1 MLSRAVLR
9 CIGLVN
15 LVVFGIFTLLT
26 LLVAVPL
33 QVIAMPWDPDR
44 QVAARAARAVWGVG
58 MIRAQPFWRLTI
70 TGAERVGAGPWI
82 VIANHQS
89 MLDIPL
95 LLALP
100 LPIRVVARPG
110 VFRMPLFG
118 HMARFGRH
126 IRLDAESVD
135 EGLAL
140 CRHYLEK
147 GTSIVLFPEGQRGDG
162 AALGAFHRGAFELAL
177 RTGAP
182 ILPVAISGTASA
194 LPKGSAWARVP
205 IARFHV
211 QILPPILLDG
221 RSRRRL
227 AADAHAVIGA
237 ALAGPRPWDVARS
250 VAERYRAAGRFRMG
264 FAAGKVGFDPIFW
277 SLWERLPRAG
287 RLLDVGA
294 GEGLLGVFLRAAGSA
309 VTVHGVDI
317 DPARVAAARVAAG
330 ADPGL
335 TFAVADGEDA
345 AFPEADI
352 VTCIDVLHYLPPAR
366 QDALLARLCAAVA
379 PGGVL
384 YVRDPEVG
392 RGFASW
398 WTATTERLF
407 VAIGRHRGG
416 GVHVRGGAVLAEALG
431 RHLTDVRVERAGAG
445 PFANV
450 LVSGRRPVAAPVPHP
465 TDPPA
470 DASIRPA
477 DARVSG

>member
-1 MLSRAVLR
+1 MFSHAVLR

-15 LVVFGIFTLLT
+15 LVVFGIFTVLT

-33 QVIAMPWDPDR
+33 QVIALPWDPDR
-44 QVAARAARAVWGVG
+44 QVAARAARAVWGVV
-58 MIRAQPFWRLTI
+58 MIRAQPFWRLII

-100 LPIRVVARPG
+100 VPVRVVARPG
-110 VFRMPLFG
+110 VFRMPVFG

-126 IRLDAESVD
+126 IRLDAESVE

-140 CRHYLEK
+140 CKHYLEK

-162 AALGAFHRGAFELAL
+162 LALGAFQRGAFELAL
-177 RTGAP
+177 RTGAS
-182 ILPVAISGTASA
+182 ILPVAISGTATA

-205 IARFHV
+205 VARFHV

-227 AADAHAVIGA
+227 ASDAHAAIAA
-237 ALAGPRPWDVARS
+237 ALAGPRPWDIAHA
-250 VAERYRAAGRFRMG
+250 VAESYRPAGRFRMG
-264 FAAGKVGFDPIFW
+264 FAAGKVTFDPIFW

-294 GEGLLGVFLRAAGSA
+294 GEGLLGVYLRAAGSPVA
-309 VTVHGVDI
+309 VHGVDV
-317 DPARVAAARVAAG
+317 DPARIAAARVAAG

-335 TFAVADGEDA
+335 SFTVADGEDVA
-345 AFPEADI
+345 LPEAEA
-352 VTCIDVLHYLPPAR
+352 VTCIDVLHYLPSAR
-366 QDALLARLCAAVA
+366 QDALIARLCAAVA

-407 VAIGRHRGG
+407 VALGRHRGG
-416 GVHVRGGAVLAEALG
+416 GVHVRGGAALAAAIG
-431 RHLTDVRVERAGAG
+431 RHLADVRIERSGTG

-450 LVSGRRPVAAPVPHP
+450 LVSARRPVASAP
-465 TDPPA
+465 TLDLPPLPSIGA
-470 DASIRPA
+470 ANGPAS
-477 DARVSG
+477 G